1 MRIGAGAGKTFNKLL
16 LKNIPDD
23 YLPESA
29 MASTNGRDW
38 QQVEIRKIA
47 SQLEVNGNSNIAYL
61 YVKINPTPLAVSEVV
76 GYLNDKDVKP
86 NNFKLSN
93 LFADSVTATAAYKAS
108 FTITETTSSSY
119 LVLTVPGDY
128 DPEKV
133 FAGIYLNE
141 ELIAPYD
148 RSPSFLYNNWEHI
161 EKAKGNL
168 SFYFKAD
175 KNLLNKKADIYL
187 FSSFAFPATMKPEL
201 WITAFPIPFE
211 KKQLVLE

>member
-1 MRIGAGAGKTFNKLL
+1 MRIGAGTGKAFNKLL
-16 LKNIPDD
+16 LKNVPAD
-23 YLPESA
+23 YLTKSA
-29 MASTNGRDW
+29 TASINGIDW
-38 QQVEIRKIA
+38 QPVEVKKVG
-47 SQLEVNGNSNIAYL
+47 SQLKLTGNTNTAYR

-76 GYLNDKDVKP
+76 EYDNDKIINV
-86 NNFKLSN
+86 NNYKLSN
-93 LFADSVTATAAYKAS
+93 LFADSLTATAAYKAS
-108 FTITETTSSSY
+108 FTITETTNSSY

-133 FAGIYLNE
+133 FAGILME
-141 ELIAPYD
+141 GEIIAPYD

-175 KNLLNKKADIYL
+175 KKLLNKKAEVYL
-187 FSSFAFPATMKPEL
+187 FSSFAFPSTMHSEL
-201 WITAFPIPFE
+201 WITAYPIPFE